1 MQPPPRHAVL
11 EGPALHRAH
20 WLLVAGDPRV
30 VAGHR
35 DEVAGLVRAGHRV
48 DFVHFDRLPG
58 TLDAPVAPRRIS
70 AVSQVPKVARRL
82 AKAVELVVPRA
93 PRTTLA
99 LARDEALAGTVRRAD
114 HVLLLDAAAVTARGP
129 LAKHNPTARYWT
141 ADEVADVLEEELW
154 WRYLDRRLH
163 QLSGNLL
170 KPVKTTGLMEAVTW
184 LEHRS
189 SRRFPP
195 PPDLH
200 RFARSVIHGFVSTG
214 RLERAAALLRL
225 CRDAETTVS
234 PGEEA
239 AAVAAL
245 EMHLRLHD
253 EPVPPRD
260 LAGPV
265 RAVLASADAALESGA
280 FRDAAGRASIG
291 MDLLFHPRVHTDVP
305 HTPLVEDP
313 EAFTAPLHDSR
324 VGRLLM
330 APARTTGAVEPR
342 SSGHHPLKVV
352 YLPGSYPWHAARAL
366 SALRADGRADLSVLR
381 LRQTTLQSMS
391 IGEFFVSYLLART
404 VPDFPE
410 GPRPAEPDQL
420 SALAQADVVVA
431 DWADKGAVWAS
442 RELPPSA
449 RLVVRVHSADVLSAG
464 VHLVDW
470 SRVDDVICVSE
481 HLRHVFRALLGERVA
496 HVRIHV
502 IGNILADFTPD
513 PDASGASVASV
524 ASDRPDP
531 AERGDGRTIA
541 MVGWGQKVKDPLM
554 ALEILAELL
563 RREPGWRLRLIGA
576 DFPASDSGLVSAYT
590 TAFRRRAAQPDLA
603 GTIDH
608 VGHTTDVPRALAGSS
623 FILSTSL
630 RESFHIGAMEGIVAG
645 AVPVIRD
652 WPAFARYHGAA
663 GLFPASAVFE
673 TVDEAV
679 DLIWSLRDP
688 VTRRAALRR
697 TQESMLPLLDGRNA
711 TRQLLDVILH

>member
-11 EGPALHRAH
+11 EGQALHRAR

-30 VAGHR
+30 VTGHR
-35 DEVAGLVRAGHRV
+35 DEVSGLVRAGHRV
-48 DFVHFDRLPG
+48 DFLHFDRLPG
-58 TLDAPVAPRRIS
+58 TLDLPVAPRRIS
-70 AVSQVPKVARRL
+70 AVSHVPKGARRL
-82 AKAVELVVPRA
+82 AKAVELAVPRA

-99 LARDEALAGTVRRAD
+99 LARDEALAGIVRQAD
-114 HVLLLDAAAVTARGP
+114 HVLLLDAAAVFARGA
-129 LAKHNPTARYWT
+129 LGKHNPTARVWT
-141 ADEVADVLEEELW
+141 AEEVADVLEEERW

-170 KPVKTTGLMEAVTW
+170 KPLRTTGLMEAVTW

-189 SRRFPP
+189 SRPFPP

-214 RLERAAALLRL
+214 RLDRAAALLRL
-225 CRDAETTVS
+225 CRAAESSVS
-234 PGEEA
+234 PGDEA
-239 AAVAAL
+239 AAFTAL

-253 EPVPPRD
+253 EPVLPRE
-260 LAGPV
+260 LEGPV

-305 HTPLVEDP
+305 HTPLVDDP
-313 EAFTAPLHDSR
+313 EEFTAPLHDSR

-330 APARTTGAVEPR
+330 SPAPTATAAVEPR
-342 SSGHHPLKVV
+342 SSGPHPIKVV

-366 SALRADGRADLSVLR
+366 SALGGDVRADLSVLR

-391 IGEFFVSYLLART
+391 IGEFFVTYLLSRA
-404 VPDFPE
+404 VPDFAE
-410 GPRPAEPDQL
+410 GPQPAHPDQL

-442 RELPPSA
+442 RELRASA

-481 HLRHVFRALLGERVA
+481 HLRHVFLALLGDRVA
-496 HVRIHV
+496 HLRVHV
-502 IGNILADFTPD
+502 IGNILADFA
-513 PDASGASVASV
+513 PDADSSHPSAG
-524 ASDRPDP
+524 PDGP
-531 AERGDGRTIA
+531 ETAEGSDGRTIA

-554 ALEILAELL
+554 ALDILAELL
-563 RREPGWRLRLIGA
+563 RRAPGWRLRLIGA
-576 DFPASDSGLVSAYT
+576 DFPASDGRLVSAYT
-590 TAFRRRAAQPDLA
+590 AAFRRRAAQPDLA
-603 GTIDH
+603 GAIDY

-663 GLFPASAVFE
+663 GLFPASAIFE

-688 VTRRAALRR
+688 VPRRTALRR
-697 TQESMLPLLDGRNA
+697 TQESMRFLLDGRNS
-711 TRQLLDVILH
+711 TRQLLDVILR